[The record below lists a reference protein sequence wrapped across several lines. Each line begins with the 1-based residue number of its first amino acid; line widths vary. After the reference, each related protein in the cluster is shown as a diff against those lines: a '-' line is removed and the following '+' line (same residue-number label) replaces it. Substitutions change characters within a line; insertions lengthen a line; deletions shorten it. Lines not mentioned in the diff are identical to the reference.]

1 VHLKKNKCVRRTS
14 SYFKKKR
21 SPAFVTIFNLHA
33 SLYNKKM
40 FHHIS
45 APFIDDMIHPS
56 EEFIG
61 CSRKPESPR
70 S

>member
-1 VHLKKNKCVRRTS
+1 
-14 SYFKKKR
+14 
-21 SPAFVTIFNLHA
+21 
-33 SLYNKKM
+33 M